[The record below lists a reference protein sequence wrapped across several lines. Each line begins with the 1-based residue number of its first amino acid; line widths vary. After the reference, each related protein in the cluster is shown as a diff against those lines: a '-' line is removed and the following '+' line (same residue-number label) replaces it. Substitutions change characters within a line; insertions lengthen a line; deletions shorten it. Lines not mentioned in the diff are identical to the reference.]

1 MTWHANRRRLLC
13 SSLAR
18 RRPVGEKWRGRA
30 NDTEANMARVTG
42 EAVKLLA
49 HQLYDYN
56 VSDDVAEAVAHMV
69 GATASYARRLESLN
83 ITGLQPPFGYPALIA
98 QAERSRRNSK

>member
-13 SSLAR
+13 SSPVR
-18 RRPVGEKWRGRA
+18 RRPVEKNGGVVL

-98 QAERSRRNSK
+98 EAERSRRNSK